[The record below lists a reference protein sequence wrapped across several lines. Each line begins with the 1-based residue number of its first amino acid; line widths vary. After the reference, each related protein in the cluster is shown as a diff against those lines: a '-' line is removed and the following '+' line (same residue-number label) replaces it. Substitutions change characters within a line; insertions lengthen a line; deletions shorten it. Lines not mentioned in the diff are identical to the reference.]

1 MDYELAIIGAGPAG
15 YTAAIYAVRA
25 GIKTIVFDK
34 IGGGGLGNLSPII
47 ENYPGFESIV
57 GMDLMNRMQ
66 KHALKYTDINFIE
79 EVSNIQKNN
88 DEFIVETTNGKYNV
102 KAVLLCL
109 GTEHRKL
116 GVDGEEKFL
125 GKGVSYCA
133 TCDGNFFKDK
143 IVAVIGGGNSALIE
157 AIYLKQIGCKQVFLI
172 HRRDELRA
180 EKAYE
185 QDALKNDV
193 EIIYH
198 THVDSIHGSNNV
210 EYLQIHDVKTDEK
223 SKLTVDG
230 VFISVGVEPQNDL
243 AKKLGCEIDDKGF
256 VKVDKSM
263 RTSVKGVYAAGD
275 LNGGLR
281 QVITAC
287 AEGAIAAL
295 SSTEAIGKQ
304 YPY

>member
-1 MDYELAIIGAGPAG
+1 MDFELAIIGAGPAG

-34 IGGGGLGNLSPII
+34 IGGGGLGNLSPNI

-57 GMDLMNRMQ
+57 GMDLMDRMQ

-116 GVDGEEKFL
+116 GVDGEEKFA

-143 IVAVIGGGNSALIE
+143 VVAVIGGGNSALIE
-157 AIYLKQIGCKQVFLI
+157 SIYLKQIGCKQVFLI

-185 QDALKNDV
+185 QDALKNGV
-193 EIIYH
+193 EIVYH
-198 THVDSIHGSNNV
+198 THVLVRSLKI
-210 EYLQIHDVKTDEK
+210 I
-223 SKLTVDG
+223 
-230 VFISVGVEPQNDL
+230 
-243 AKKLGCEIDDKGF
+243 
-256 VKVDKSM
+256 
-263 RTSVKGVYAAGD
+263 
-275 LNGGLR
+275 
-281 QVITAC
+281 
-287 AEGAIAAL
+287 
-295 SSTEAIGKQ
+295 
-304 YPY
+304 

>member
-1 MDYELAIIGAGPAG
+1 MDFELAIIGAGPAG

-34 IGGGGLGNLSPII
+34 IGGGGLGNLSPNI

-57 GMDLMNRMQ
+57 GMDLMDRMQ
-66 KHALKYTDINFIE
+66 KHALKYTDN
-79 EVSNIQKNN
+79 
-88 DEFIVETTNGKYNV
+88 
-102 KAVLLCL
+102 
-109 GTEHRKL
+109 RKL
-116 GVDGEEKFL
+116 GVDGEEKFA

-143 IVAVIGGGNSALIE
+143 VVAVIGGGNSALIE
-157 AIYLKQIGCKQVFLI
+157 SIYLKQIGCKQVFLI

-185 QDALKNDV
+185 QDALKNGV
-193 EIIYH
+193 EIVYH
-198 THVDSIHGSNNV
+198 THVDSIHGTSIV
-210 EYLQIHDVKTDEK
+210 EYLQIHDVKTDKK

-230 VFISVGVEPQNDL
+230 IFISVGEEPQNNL
-243 AKKLGCEIDDKGF
+243 AKKLGCETDERGF
-256 VKVDKSM
+256 VKVDKAM
-263 RTSVKGVYAAGD
+263 RTNVKGVYAAGD
-275 LNGGLR
+275 LTGGLR